1 MSDALAVIATAWGVF
16 MGVSPLLQIR
26 RMRARHSS
34 ADVSIGYLAILLV
47 GFVWWAA
54 YGISIANLAL
64 VISNSVSLVV
74 GSATILVARSYRV
87 GRS

>member
-16 MGVSPLLQIR
+16 MGVSP
-26 RMRARHSS
+26 
-34 ADVSIGYLAILLV
+34 LLV